1 MLFSQARGGTGS
13 LSPWLA
19 LMSLQN
25 SYGLSAIPGL
35 VPLATALGAPCNVLC
50 LQYEVLSR
58 KASWTLPRG
67 KARFCPHPRAQPT
80 VGPLSPALVPG
91 KAPARSH
98 LCSHPMLEQI
108 PGVNIPGKG
117 IPEVFRLKLF
127 NLELKMQHCQAA
139 SACCV
144 VLVARIYISKL
155 LCCQEYNRRR
165 REKSPARA
173 LWRQDRNILSN
184 AAVSL
189 TSPDI
194 WGIQKKKTNLPENL
208 ESFSRCDLWMNYNIQ

>member
-1 MLFSQARGGTGS
+1 MLFSQACGGTGS
-13 LSPWLA
+13 LFPWLA

-35 VPLATALGAPCNVLC
+35 VPLATALGAPCDVLC

-67 KARFCPHPRAQPT
+67 KAQFCPHPRAQPT

-91 KAPARSH
+91 KAPAWSH
-98 LCSHPMLEQI
+98 LCSHPTLEQI

-184 AAVSL
+184 AAISL

-194 WGIQKKKTNLPENL
+194 WGIQKKNPTYQKT
-208 ESFSRCDLWMNYNIQ
+208 FSHLVDVICG